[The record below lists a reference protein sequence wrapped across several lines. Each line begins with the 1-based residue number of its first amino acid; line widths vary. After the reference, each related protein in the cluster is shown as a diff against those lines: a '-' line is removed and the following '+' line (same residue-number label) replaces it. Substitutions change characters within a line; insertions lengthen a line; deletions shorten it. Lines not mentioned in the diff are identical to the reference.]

1 MPPPELAAKDL
12 GAQEGKDAEKEK
24 EENEEGDDRL
34 NRVDQGAEQVLKGS
48 PVPETR
54 ICLFIGGTDCSHMVL
69 NLKILKNSCLLL
81 HTINMYWVLSTAFC
95 E

>member
-69 NLKILKNSCLLL
+69 NLKILRKLLPSP
-81 HTINMYWVLSTAFC
+81 TYYEYVLGVVHC
-95 E
+95 IL